1 MDRLETMGLVDRRV
15 ISTTPPATRYSATAV
30 SRELRPIL
38 DGLASWG
45 AAHTR
50 TTPEADRTA

>member
-1 MDRLETMGLVDRRV
+1 MGLVDRRV

-38 DGLASWG
+38 GGLARWG
-45 AAHTR
+45 AAHAQTA
-50 TTPEADRTA
+50 PETVGTA